1 MKHFLKGIG
10 ALALAIPAGAFAQE
24 VAPEPRLQDG
34 EGPMPSEIV
43 RFDVEARVD
52 YRYTGVD
59 GHTDKKHSGFEG
71 RYLSMRVDGTILP
84 GLTYSWVQR
93 FNKPQAFFEATAWM

>member
-43 RFDVEARVD
+43 RGGESR
-52 YRYTGVD
+52 
-59 GHTDKKHSGFEG
+59 
-71 RYLSMRVDGTILP
+71 LP
-84 GLTYSWVQR
+84 LHGC
-93 FNKPQAFFEATAWM
+93 

>member
-1 MKHFLKGIG
+1 MW
-10 ALALAIPAGAFAQE
+10 
-24 VAPEPRLQDG
+24 R
-34 EGPMPSEIV
+34 
-43 RFDVEARVD
+43 RVD

-71 RYLSMRVDGTILP
+71 RYLSMRVDGTIIP

-93 FNKPQAFFEATAWM
+93 FNQAAGFLRKPRHGCISIMR